1 VDTAFVVKDFVR
13 AVSTPPRE
21 TTSMLPFVRITD
33 DTGKTFRYVNIE
45 ATPEEARK
53 IAGAISRLVE
63 RAGLPPTVQITLGAD
78 DVDAGTPLT
87 HARETRPSRASR
99 GR

>member
-1 VDTAFVVKDFVR
+1 VVRDTPLSAAPTGK
-13 AVSTPPRE
+13 A
-21 TTSMLPFVRITD
+21 TSMLSPVRITD

-53 IAGAISRLVE
+53 IADAISRLVE

-78 DVDAGTPLT
+78 DVDDGSP
-87 HARETRPSRASR
+87 
-99 GR
+99 